1 MLSIG
6 HRGAM
11 AHAPENTLLAIQKA
25 IDFGVDAVEIDVHL
39 VDGELLI
46 IHDLT
51 LERTTNGKGRL
62 NDFNVAEL
70 RTLDAGQGEKIPFL
84 REVLSL
90 TFNKV
95 GVHIELKGLGTG
107 RAVVQQL
114 RHLSEQ
120 QRNTLIV
127 SSFLMDELTNVF
139 ELDQTIKLGVL
150 IDKNLAEGFNWAA
163 KLNAYSIH
171 LSLQQLSSKHLE
183 RAHQNKLKI
192 YVYTVNSIKDI
203 TQMLRLGVDG
213 VFSNYPDRVRQV
225 LLDKSL

>member
-25 IDFGVDAVEIDVHL
+25 IAFGVDAVEIDVHL
-39 VDGELLI
+39 VDGELLV

-62 NDFNVAEL
+62 NDFTVAEL
-70 RTLDAGQGEKIPFL
+70 RSLDAGQGEKIPFL
-84 REVLSL
+84 SEVLSL
-90 TFNKV
+90 AFNNV
-95 GVHIELKGLGTG
+95 GVHIELKGRGTAK
-107 RAVVQQL
+107 AVVQQL

-120 QRNTLIV
+120 QRRTLII
-127 SSFLMDELTNVF
+127 SSFLMSELKQVF
-139 ELDQTIKLGVL
+139 ALDPTIKLGVL
-150 IDKNLAEGFNWAA
+150 IKKNLADGFNWAA

-171 LSLQQLSSKHLE
+171 LSLQQLSIKYLE
-183 RAHQNKLKI
+183 QAHQNKLNV

-203 TQMLRLGVDG
+203 TQLLHLGVDG

-225 LLDKSL
+225 LLGESF